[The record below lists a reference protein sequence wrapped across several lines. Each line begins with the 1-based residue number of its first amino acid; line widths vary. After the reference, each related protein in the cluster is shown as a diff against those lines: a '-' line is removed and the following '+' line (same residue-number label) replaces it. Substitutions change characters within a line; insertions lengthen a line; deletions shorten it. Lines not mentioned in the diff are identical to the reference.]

1 MSKSPRK
8 GREVEDD
15 RDAVTEADIEAWAAA
30 EKRRRQ
36 AWLEGPTEEEKQAW
50 ADSERLRRL
59 SGIPFNPADVDT
71 MIAEGRRVS
80 DRVHRDLSL
89 ALAGAASE
97 IVNSPYRIL
106 GSLIRAGRELEDE
119 HYTPRRRS
127 RRVPMD
133 AED

>member
-15 RDAVTEADIEAWAAA
+15 RDPLTEADVESWAAA

-36 AWLEGPTEEEKQAW
+36 AWLEGPNDEEKQAW
-50 ADSERLRRL
+50 ADRERLRRL
-59 SGIPFNPADVDT
+59 SGLPIDPADVDN

-80 DRVHRDLSL
+80 DRIQRDLSL
-89 ALAGAASE
+89 ALAGAASQ
-97 IVNSPYRIL
+97 IVHSPYRLL
-106 GSLIRAGRELEDE
+106 GSLMRAGRDLEDE
-119 HYTPRRRS
+119 YYTPRRRS